1 MQKCEFCC
9 AVQPHHDD
17 DDGNDSDIDD
27 DDDDDDDGDDDD
39 ERCRNVGSIQLC
51 SWGRSLS
58 CIGMTTN

>member
-17 DDGNDSDIDD
+17 DDGNDADVDD
-27 DDDDDDDGDDDD
+27 DYNDDDDD

-51 SWGRSLS
+51 SWAALS
-58 CIGMTTN
+58 PALE